1 VDDTPSVL
9 RSFRDRRLVLALS
22 ERIRARSRKNIRIME
37 VCGGHT
43 HAIHRFGLLD
53 LLPPTIRLISGP
65 GCPVCVTPAPY
76 IDAAVSAGI
85 EKGATI
91 VTFGDLLRVPG
102 SEMSLE
108 GARARGAN
116 VRIIYSPIDALEIA
130 SSSESDVLL
139 LAIGFET
146 TAPAFAVAVAE
157 AARRGLEN
165 LYVASALKLMPPAM
179 TTLAAM
185 EDCRI
190 DAFLCPGHVSAV
202 IGSEAYRPLAERFG
216 LACAVSGF
224 EPVDIM
230 ESIHDIV
237 LQVEEERPVVY
248 NQYGRV
254 VSPGGNGR
262 ALGAI
267 DDVFARAPAAWR
279 GLGEI
284 GGSGLFL
291 KEEYSSFDSS
301 RLIPAPA
308 ARRRKDLSGC
318 ICPDVLTGRAD
329 PSQCP
334 LFGLKCR
341 PGHPVGACMVS
352 REGACYIWHK
362 YSMK

>member
-1 VDDTPSVL
+1 MDETTSVL
-9 RSFRDRRLVLALS
+9 RSFRDRKLVLSLS
-22 ERIRARSRKNIRIME
+22 ERIRASSRKKIRIME

-43 HAIHRFGLLD
+43 NAIHRFGLLH

-85 EKGATI
+85 EKGAAI

-102 SEMSLE
+102 SETSLE
-108 GARARGAN
+108 EARARGAN
-116 VRIIYSPIDALEIA
+116 VRIVYSPLDAVEIA
-130 SSSESDVLL
+130 SSHDGAVLL

-146 TAPAFAVAVAE
+146 TAPAFAFAVAE

-165 LYVASALKLMPPAM
+165 LFVASALKLMPPAM
-179 TTLAAM
+179 TALAAM

-230 ESIHDIV
+230 ESVLHIV
-237 LQVEEERPVVY
+237 VQVEEGRPAVY
-248 NQYGRV
+248 NQYARAV
-254 VSPGGNGR
+254 RPEGNRR
-262 ALGAI
+262 ALEAI
-267 DDVFARAPAAWR
+267 DEVFSRGPATWR

-284 GGSGLFL
+284 GESGLSL
-291 KEEYSSFDSS
+291 KEEYSALDSS
-301 RLIPAPA
+301 RLIPPQA
-308 ARRRKDLSGC
+308 ARRGTDLSGC
-318 ICPDVLTGRAD
+318 ICADVLTGRAD
-329 PSQCP
+329 PSQCS
-334 LFGLKCR
+334 LFGLRCR

-362 YSMK
+362 YSMA

>member
-1 VDDTPSVL
+1 MDDTPAVL
-9 RSFRDRRLVLALS
+9 RSFRDRSLVLSLS
-22 ERIRARSRKNIRIME
+22 DRIRRRSRKNIRIME

-76 IDAAVSAGI
+76 IDDAVSASI
-85 EKGATI
+85 EKGATV

-130 SSSESDVLL
+130 SSSAGDVLL

-146 TAPAFAVAVAE
+146 TAPAFAVTVAE
-157 AARRGLEN
+157 AARRGIEN

-179 TTLAAM
+179 TALAEM
-185 EDCRI
+185 KDCRI

-216 LACAVSGF
+216 LACSVSGF

-230 ESIHDIV
+230 ESIHNIV
-237 LQVEEERPVVY
+237 LQVEEGRPSVY

-254 VSPGGNGR
+254 VSQGGNRR
-262 ALGAI
+262 ALQAVY
-267 DDVFARAPAAWR
+267 DVFSSVPARWR
-279 GLGEI
+279 GLEEI
-284 GGSGLFL
+284 GGSGLAL
-291 KEEYSSFDSS
+291 KEEYSAFDSS
-301 RLIPAPA
+301 RLIPARA
-308 ARRRKDLSGC
+308 ARRGKDLSGC
-318 ICPDVLTGRAD
+318 ICTDVLTGRAD
-329 PSQCP
+329 PSQCK

-362 YSMK
+362 YYMK